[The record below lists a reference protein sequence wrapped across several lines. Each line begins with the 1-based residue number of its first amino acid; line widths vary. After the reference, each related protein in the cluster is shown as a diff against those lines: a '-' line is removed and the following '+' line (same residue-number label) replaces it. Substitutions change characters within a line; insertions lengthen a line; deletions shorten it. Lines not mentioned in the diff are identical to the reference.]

1 MYIFESPSG
10 FWILWKKALWED
22 CFCLCLPMP
31 SQCQAPGDSVYARE
45 GEEAGRQGG
54 VASPQG
60 REKRIN
66 GPFGS
71 IHTLQFQGYREPLAS
86 ASEPPCL
93 APHVPDAPCV
103 PLTGLCSQV
112 SSPMS
117 PLILVTDF
125 SYASSLQKSQKDHSK
140 RNCLALYFLWF

>member
-1 MYIFESPSG
+1 M
-10 FWILWKKALWED
+10 
-22 CFCLCLPMP
+22 
-31 SQCQAPGDSVYARE
+31 YARE

-86 ASEPPCL
+86 TSEPPCL

-112 SSPMS
+112 SSPVS

-125 SYASSLQKSQKDHSK
+125 S
-140 RNCLALYFLWF
+140 